1 MRLGWCASIYRL
13 PSCVELQDD
22 ATLLADLVRFTLH
35 PEGFR
40 LPADWKRS
48 FQLVRCADFF
58 FGGGGGGQFH
68 AVCGQKRCVSKQ
80 QRSTMQSEFV
90 WFAICFAPSIARL
103 ATVLKST
110 LANQLCY
117 TSLGKQAP
125 YYLKIVVM
133 PCCHHM
139 VHAE

>member
-58 FGGGGGGQFH
+58 FGGGGGWT
-68 AVCGQKRCVSKQ
+68 VSCSLWPKTLRVETTALNNAIRIRLVRHLL
-80 QRSTMQSEFV
+80 RSKYRSASHRAEKYAGKPV
-90 WFAICFAPSIARL
+90 
-103 ATVLKST
+103 VLH
-110 LANQLCY
+110 QP
-117 TSLGKQAP
+117 G
-125 YYLKIVVM
+125 
-133 PCCHHM
+133 
-139 VHAE
+139 